1 MIRKGWF
8 SQPFSCR
15 IIDKGGLF
23 RYSKGMKEKER
34 DGDETELLAGPER
47 GLLLNL
53 AQ

>member
-8 SQPFSCR
+8 SQHFSCR

-23 RYSKGMKEKER
+23 RYSRGMKEKER
-34 DGDETELLAGPER
+34 DGDETELLAGPE
-47 GLLLNL
+47 GGFLLNL